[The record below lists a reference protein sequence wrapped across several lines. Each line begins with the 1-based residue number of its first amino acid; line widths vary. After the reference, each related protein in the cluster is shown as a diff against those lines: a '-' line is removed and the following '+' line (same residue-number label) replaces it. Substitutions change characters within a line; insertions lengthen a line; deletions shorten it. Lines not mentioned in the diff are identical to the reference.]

1 MIEIKKIQ
9 KLKKML
15 QIQTV
20 KVIITNSLDGILGV
34 ALRKEVFINENNEI
48 VLLEPTETSEVSRN
62 LTYSIWFDKEVK
74 ILIKESDVDGV
85 VISVIPERVIV
96 SGYEFSKYYKEYMDR
111 HENFDLAAVW
121 IMKIKNIRKIGEEY
135 DVINEQKNCPGIR
148 HLDKLRKVNNE

>member
-1 MIEIKKIQ
+1 MIEIKQIQ

-85 VISVIPERVIV
+85 VISVIPERAIV
-96 SGYEFSKYYKEYMDR
+96 SGHEFSKYYKKYLDR
-111 HENFDLAAVW
+111 YENFDLAAVW